1 MHATTGVPVQ
11 GRPRTRLDKP
21 RGRGL
26 DGVLVRVAPGDSEPQ
41 MTNTA
46 DIVEI
51 TQPRFVA
58 DGTQRV
64 RKRRDDLIPVL
75 EQLAYNL
82 HWSWNPAVRDL
93 FQSLAPEPW
102 ARTHNPIAVLNAVGH
117 DPDRLAEHAE
127 SIVERY
133 ADLEQYLNRPGH
145 ADGVP
150 RIAYFCAE
158 FAIAESL
165 PIYSG
170 GLGVLAGDHLKAASD
185 LGLPLVAVGL
195 LYRYGYFRQLIDD
208 TGYQRETYDRLETDS
223 LAVRPVLTPQ
233 GTPVLIEVPFPGRTV
248 FARVWVAQVGRVPLY
263 LLDTDLPANREDDRW
278 ITGHL
283 YGGDQDTRIRQEIV
297 LGIGGLRALRAILP
311 AHAQPDVLHMNE
323 GHSAFLSLELARERL
338 VSGAARSFDEAALQ
352 VAPRLAFTT
361 HTPVAAGHDAF
372 PADLVE
378 AYFNGYRQ
386 ELGLTH
392 EELMQRGRREPDAAW
407 ERFSMTVLAL
417 RSAARRNGVSQLHG
431 AVSKEMWGG
440 VGLTPQD
447 APPTA
452 EMDAITNGV
461 HTATWVGPDM
471 GALYDRQLGTNW
483 RILPELPE
491 NWKGLHR
498 VDVGALWTARTAQ
511 RARLLER
518 VDAMHRHE
526 RLGGLHPDV
535 TPERALVLGFARRFA
550 TYKRAGLVL
559 SDPERLARLMDHGNR
574 PLVIVFAGK
583 AHPRDDPGKLL
594 VQRIVQASRD
604 DRFRGRLIF
613 LENYDVEIARL
624 LVQGSDVWMNTPRRP
639 QEASG
644 TSGMKATLN
653 GSLHLSE
660 LDGWWDE
667 AYAPG
672 MGWALGE
679 GLPAELVGEAHDAA
693 EAKQLMDLLEFDI
706 LPLFFDRDEHGRPA
720 RWLDCVASSIE
731 TMAPRFS
738 AQRMVR
744 EYAERFYT
752 PAGARRPD

>member
-1 MHATTGVPVQ
+1 MP
-11 GRPRTRLDKP
+11 
-21 RGRGL
+21 
-26 DGVLVRVAPGDSEPQ
+26 
-41 MTNTA
+41 NTA
-46 DIVEI
+46 ELVE
-51 TQPRFVA
+51 THMPS
-58 DGTQRV
+58 DGGPRV
-64 RKRRDDLIPVL
+64 RKRRDDLIPRL
-75 EQLAYNL
+75 EELAYNL
-82 HWSWNPAVRDL
+82 RWSWDPLTLDL

-102 ARTHNPIAVLNAVGH
+102 ARTHNPIVALKSATNEA
-117 DPDRLAEHAE
+117 DRLAEHAE
-127 SIVERY
+127 SILERHR
-133 ADLEQYLNRPGH
+133 DLEQYLNRPPH
-145 ADGVP
+145 VKDVP

-185 LGLPLVAVGL
+185 LGLPLIGVGL

-208 TGYQRETYDRLETDS
+208 TGYQREAYDRLDTDA
-223 LAVRPVLTPQ
+223 LAVRPVLNAQ
-233 GTPVLIEVPFPGRTV
+233 GAPVIVEVPFPGRTV
-248 FARVWVAQVGRVPLY
+248 FARVWVATVGRVPLY
-263 LLDTDLPANREDDRW
+263 LLDTDLANNREDDRW

-311 AHAQPDVLHMNE
+311 PDAQPDVLHMNE
-323 GHSAFLSLELARERL
+323 GHSAFLALELAREHL
-338 VSGAARSFDEAALQ
+338 ASGAASTFDEAALQ
-352 VAPRLAFTT
+352 VAPKLAFTT

-372 PADLVE
+372 PSDLVE
-378 AYFNGYRQ
+378 AYFNGYCQ
-386 ELGLTH
+386 QLGLTH
-392 EELMQRGRREPDAAW
+392 DEFMLRGRRDPEATW

-431 AVSKEMWGG
+431 AVSKQMWGG
-440 VGLTPQD
+440 VGLTLRD
-447 APPTA
+447 APPAA
-452 EMDAITNGV
+452 EMEAITNGV
-461 HTATWVGPDM
+461 HTATWVGPEM
-471 GALYDRQLGTNW
+471 SALFDEQLGTDW
-483 RILPELPE
+483 RILPDVPT
-491 NWKGLHR
+491 NWQGLSHVDKG
-498 VDVGALWTARTAQ
+498 GLWSARTAQ

-518 VDAMHRHE
+518 VDAMSRHE
-526 RLGGLHPDV
+526 GLGGLHPDV

-559 SDPERLARLMDHGNR
+559 TDPERLVRLMDGSSR

-604 DRFRGRLIF
+604 HRFRGRLVF

-653 GSLHLSE
+653 GALHLSE

-672 MGWALGE
+672 IGWALGE
-679 GLPAELVGEAHDAA
+679 GLSDELVGEAHDAA
-693 EAKQLMDLLEFDI
+693 EARQLMDLLEFEI
-706 LPLFFDRDEHGRPA
+706 LPQFFERDEHGSPQT
-720 RWLDCVASSIE
+720 WLECVARSIE

-744 EYAERFYT
+744 EYATRFYK
-752 PAGARRPD
+752 PAAAAVGN

>member
-1 MHATTGVPVQ
+1 M
-11 GRPRTRLDKP
+11 
-21 RGRGL
+21 
-26 DGVLVRVAPGDSEPQ
+26 
-41 MTNTA
+41 
-46 DIVEI
+46 
-51 TQPRFVA
+51 
-58 DGTQRV
+58 
-64 RKRRDDLIPVL
+64 IPLL

-82 HWSWNPAVRDL
+82 RWSWDPATLDL

-102 ARTHNPIAVLNAVGH
+102 SKTHNPIAAYRSAINEPA
-117 DPDRLAEHAE
+117 RLAEHAE
-127 SIVERY
+127 SILERHH
-133 ADLEQYLNRPGH
+133 DLDQYLNRPPH
-145 ADGVP
+145 VKDVP

-158 FAIAESL
+158 FAITESL

-195 LYRYGYFRQLIDD
+195 LYRYGYFRQVIDE
-208 TGYQRETYDRLETDS
+208 TGYQREAYDRLDTDAV
-223 LAVRPVLTPQ
+223 AVRPVLNAQ
-233 GTPVLIEVPFPGRTV
+233 GAPVTVEVPFPGRSV
-248 FARVWVAQVGRVPLY
+248 YARVWLAQVGRVPLY
-263 LLDTDLPANREDDRW
+263 LLDTDLADNREDDRW

-311 AHAQPDVLHMNE
+311 ADAQPDVMHMNE
-323 GHSAFLSLELARERL
+323 GHSAFLALEAARERL
-338 VSGAARSFDEAALQ
+338 AAGAAENFDDAMLQ
-352 VAPRLAFTT
+352 VAPHLAFTT

-372 PADLVE
+372 PSDLVE

-386 ELGLTH
+386 QLGLSH
-392 EELMQRGRREPDAAW
+392 DDFMVYGRREPEAVW

-417 RSAARRNGVSQLHG
+417 RSAAHRNGVSQLHG

-440 VGLTPQD
+440 VGMTLRD
-447 APPTA
+447 ASPAA
-452 EMDAITNGV
+452 EMEAITNGV
-461 HTATWVGPDM
+461 HTATWVGPQMSD
-471 GALYDRQLGTNW
+471 LFDRQLGRKW
-483 RILPELPE
+483 RSLPDIAS
-491 NWKGLHR
+491 NWKDMAS
-498 VDVGALWTARTAQ
+498 VDRAALWSARTVQ

-518 VDAMHRHE
+518 VDAMSRFE
-526 RLGGLHPDV
+526 GLGGLHPDV
-535 TPERALVLGFARRFA
+535 TPERTLVLGFARRFA

-559 SDPERLARLMDHGNR
+559 SDPERLVRLMDGGNR

-604 DRFRGRLIF
+604 DRFKGRLVF
-613 LENYDVEIARL
+613 LDNYDVEIARL

-653 GSLHLSE
+653 GALHLSE

-679 GLPAELVGEAHDAA
+679 GLGDDLVGEAHDTA
-693 EAKQLMDLLEFDI
+693 EARQLMDLLEFEI
-706 LPLFFDRDEHGRPA
+706 LPQFFDRDEHGIPQ
-720 RWLDCVASSIE
+720 RWLESVARSIQ

-752 PAGARRPD
+752 PAGAAVAR

>member
-1 MHATTGVPVQ
+1 
-11 GRPRTRLDKP
+11 
-21 RGRGL
+21 
-26 DGVLVRVAPGDSEPQ
+26 
-41 MTNTA
+41 
-46 DIVEI
+46 
-51 TQPRFVA
+51 
-58 DGTQRV
+58 
-64 RKRRDDLIPVL
+64 
-75 EQLAYNL
+75 
-82 HWSWNPAVRDL
+82 
-93 FQSLAPEPW
+93 
-102 ARTHNPIAVLNAVGH
+102 
-117 DPDRLAEHAE
+117 
-127 SIVERY
+127 
-133 ADLEQYLNRPGH
+133 
-145 ADGVP
+145 VP

-185 LGLPLVAVGL
+185 LGLPLVGVGL
-195 LYRYGYFRQLIDD
+195 LYRYGYFRQVIDD
-208 TGYQRETYDRLETDS
+208 TGYQREAYDRLATDS
-223 LAVRPVLTPQ
+223 LAVRPVMNPQ
-233 GTPVLIEVPFPGRTV
+233 GGPVVIDVPFPGRTV
-248 FARVWVAQVGRVPLY
+248 FARVWLAMVGRVPLY
-263 LLDTDLPANREDDRW
+263 LLDTDLANNREDDRW

-311 AHAQPDVLHMNE
+311 PEAQPDVLHMNE
-323 GHSAFLSLELARERL
+323 GHSAFLALELARERL
-338 VSGAARSFDEAALQ
+338 ASGQARNFDEAALQ
-352 VAPRLAFTT
+352 VAPQLAFTT

-372 PADLVE
+372 PSDLVE

-386 ELGLTH
+386 QLGLTH
-392 EELMQRGRREPDAAW
+392 EEFMLRGRRDPEATW

-440 VGLTPQD
+440 VGLTMRD
-447 APPTA
+447 APPVA
-452 EMDAITNGV
+452 EMEAITNGV
-461 HTATWVGPDM
+461 HTATWVGPEM
-471 GALYDRQLGTNW
+471 SALFDRQLGTGW
-483 RILPELPE
+483 RTLPDVPA
-491 NWKGLHR
+491 NWKELSR
-498 VDVGALWTARTAQ
+498 VDKGALWSARTAQ

-518 VDAMHRHE
+518 VDAMSRHE
-526 RLGGLHPDV
+526 GLGGLHPHV

-559 SDPERLARLMDHGNR
+559 TDPERLVRLMDGANR

-604 DRFRGRLIF
+604 HRFRGRLVF

-653 GSLHLSE
+653 GALHLSE

-672 MGWALGE
+672 LGWALGE
-679 GLPAELVGEAHDAA
+679 GVSDELVGEAHDAA
-693 EAKQLMDLLEFDI
+693 EARQLMELLEFEI
-706 LPLFFDRDEHGRPA
+706 LPQFFERDEHGHPL
-720 RWLDCVASSIE
+720 RWLECVARSIE
-731 TMAPRFS
+731 VMAPRFS
-738 AQRMVR
+738 AQRMVA
-744 EYAERFYT
+744 EYAERFYR
-752 PAGARRPD
+752 PAAVAAR

>member
-1 MHATTGVPVQ
+1 M
-11 GRPRTRLDKP
+11 
-21 RGRGL
+21 
-26 DGVLVRVAPGDSEPQ
+26 RVASGDPEPQ
-41 MTNTA
+41 MPNTA
-46 DIVEI
+46 EIEICEPRIVSEG
-51 TQPRFVA
+51 A
-58 DGTQRV
+58 LRV
-64 RKRRDDLIPVL
+64 RRRRDDLVPVL
-75 EQLAYNL
+75 EQLALNL
-82 HWSWNPAVRDL
+82 RWSWDPATRDL

-102 ARTHNPIAVLNAVGH
+102 ARTHNPIAVLKAASN

-127 SIVERY
+127 SIL
-133 ADLEQYLNRPGH
+133 DQHSQLEQYLKREPHLSGM
-145 ADGVP
+145 P

-195 LYRYGYFRQLIDD
+195 LYRYGYFRQIIDE
-208 TGYQRETYDRLETDS
+208 TGYQHEAYDRLDTDTV
-223 LAVRPVLTPQ
+223 AVRPVLTAQ
-233 GTPVLIEVPFPGRTV
+233 GAPVVIEVPFPGRTV
-248 FARVWVAQVGRVPLY
+248 FARVWMAQVGRVPLY
-263 LLDTDLPANREDDRW
+263 LLDTDLADNREDDRW

-297 LGIGGLRALRAILP
+297 LGIGGLRALRAVLP
-311 AHAQPDVLHMNE
+311 SEAQPDVLHMNE
-323 GHSAFLSLELARERL
+323 GHSAFLSLELAREKL
-338 VSGAARSFDEAALQ
+338 AAGEASTFDEAALQ
-352 VAPRLAFTT
+352 VAPKLAFTT

-372 PADLVE
+372 PSDLVE

-386 ELGLTH
+386 QLGLSH
-392 EELMQRGRREPDAAW
+392 DEFMQRGRRDRDASW

-440 VGLTPQD
+440 VGLTLRD
-447 APPTA
+447 APPAA
-452 EMDAITNGV
+452 EMEAITNGV
-461 HTATWVGPDM
+461 HTATWVGPEM
-471 GALYDRQLGTNW
+471 SALFDRQLGAAWRTLPDVSANW
-483 RILPELPE
+483 SAI
-491 NWKGLHR
+491 GR
-498 VDVGALWTARTAQ
+498 VDSSSLWAARTAQ

-518 VDAMHRHE
+518 VDAMSRHE
-526 RLGGLHPDV
+526 GLGGLHPDV

-559 SDPERLARLMDHGNR
+559 SDPDRLVRLMDGGNR
-574 PLVIVFAGK
+574 PLVVVFAGK

-604 DRFRGRLIF
+604 ERFRGRLVF

-679 GLPAELVGEAHDAA
+679 GLGDDLVGEAHDAA

-706 LPLFFDRDEHGRPA
+706 LPLFFDRGEHGAPT
-720 RWLDCVASSIE
+720 RWLDCVSRSIE
-731 TMAPRFS
+731 VMAPQFS

-744 EYAERFYT
+744 EYADRFYA
-752 PAGARRPD
+752 PAGAAIGR